1 METSNSKKVWT
12 LKEAKAHLA
21 QIFHLAEVEGPQYI
35 SGDQLDGQDSE
46 ECKAFVV
53 VPADVWQETRDPGKK
68 THSKHLG
75 KWLVENTPR
84 GGGGKEPEYDEGG
97 RFVAFS
103 DVVFDNEE

>member
-1 METSNSKKVWT
+1 MQTSNPKEAWT

-35 SGDQLDGQDSE
+35 SADQPDGQVSV

-53 VPADVWQETRDPGKK
+53 VPADVWQKK
-68 THSKHLG
+68 SAPVKQATTHMG

-84 GGGGKEPEYDEGG
+84 GTNLEIPSRDESE
-97 RFVAFS
+97 REIPFI
-103 DVVFDNEE
+103 DELDE